1 MKRILSLLLAFAIFA
16 TGCAVQGHAPSQQQV
31 ELQGEQFKEQSRSKT
46 VNVVDEPYL
55 GARSVVRQIGEDIP
69 VLNTPVVLRRS
80 GTLQELT
87 SAISELTNLSAQIAD
102 AGSEESATKPSSQ
115 VQGQLPAGTDP
126 ELAALLL
133 PGTSSGNRLHVS
145 YEGSLRGLLDHIAS
159 LSGYGWDYDAKSN
172 RVTFA
177 HMQVR
182 TLTILS
188 APGTVAYNS
197 EITNK
202 SKKNSSGTIGGGG
215 INQTV
220 SSGDTDSQTAQSSST
235 KYKYDVW
242 QECEKGVK
250 ALLSPKGSVTTN
262 LAAGTIT
269 VRDTAANLRQIESYV
284 REINV
289 RLERQVALTVRV
301 WSLELNDASEAGIN
315 LQALFQNSD
324 IAVIAGSLAELGS
337 AHSAAVSIVDGKL
350 KGSSAALKAL
360 REWGKATTVTS
371 SGAVLMS
378 NQPLPV
384 LAVKSHAYLAGMSLN
399 TSDYGQ
405 TSEVTPGEVVSGFSM
420 TVVPHILDRRRVILQ
435 YNINLSTLDDM
446 QEIKTD
452 SIIVQL
458 PQMSTRSF
466 SQRTTM
472 KMGQTLVL
480 AGFEQESHGGSNS
493 VGLFNGGRKVD
504 YGKTLL
510 VITIEVES
518 AEV

>member
-1 MKRILSLLLAFAIFA
+1 S
-16 TGCAVQGHAPSQQQV
+16 AP
-31 ELQGEQFKEQSRSKT
+31 
-46 VNVVDEPYL
+46 
-55 GARSVVRQIGEDIP
+55 A
-69 VLNTPVVLRRS
+69 
-80 GTLQELT
+80 
-87 SAISELTNLSAQIAD
+87 
-102 AGSEESATKPSSQ
+102 
-115 VQGQLPAGTDP
+115 PAASDP
-126 ELAALLL
+126 EDLAALLSL
-133 PGTSSGNRLHVS
+133 PSSGSGNRLHVS
-145 YEGSLRGLLDHIAS
+145 YEGSLRGLLDHVAS
-159 LSGYGWDYDAKSN
+159 LSGYGWEYDAKTN
-172 RVTFA
+172 RVTFT

-182 TLTILS
+182 TFTLLS
-188 APGTVAYNS
+188 APGTLTYDN

-220 SSGDTDSQTAQSSST
+220 SSGDTDSQTAQSSTT
-235 KYKYDVW
+235 KYKFDVW

-250 ALLSPKGSVTTN
+250 ALLSPKGTVTSN

-269 VRDTAANLRQIESYV
+269 VRDTSDRLRQIAAYV
-284 REINV
+284 DDINA
-289 RLERQVALTVRV
+289 RLSRQVALTVRV

-324 IAVIAGSLAELGS
+324 VSVIAGSLAELGS
-337 AHSAAVSIVDGKL
+337 ASSAAVSIVDGKL
-350 KGSSAALKAL
+350 KGSSAAVKAM
-360 REWGKATTVTS
+360 REWGKASQVTS

-405 TSEVTPGEVVSGFSM
+405 TSEVTPGEVISGFSM

-435 YNINLSTLDDM
+435 YNINLSSLDDM

-452 SIIVQL
+452 SITVQL

-480 AGFEQESHGGSNS
+480 AGFEQESQGGSS
-493 VGLFNGGRKVD
+493 SIGLLNGGKKAD